1 MLQNNQ
7 QFIKVSIIVVIIAGL
22 LGALAALSSGI
33 MLANGKMISICLLL
47 IIYGITA
54 TICMVVAS
62 KPAYKT
68 MGMTGMIVS
77 GVAFLLKFVM
87 ILGEIGNEYL
97 LKAAF
102 VLFIASIGLAHIC
115 LLHHFNLQNKYALYA
130 RMTATAAIAI
140 FSFLFIIRIFEPF
153 ISLNSLIY
161 NQSVLKTILAAL
173 IVDLAATLLVPL
185 CNRLKVDDP
194 AEQLTITSEPPAMHH
209 EEQTSGV

>member
-7 QFIKVSIIVVIIAGL
+7 QFIKVAVIVVIIAGL
-22 LGALAALSSGI
+22 LGALAVLSSGI
-33 MLANGKMISICLLL
+33 MLANGKMIAVCLLL

-54 TICMVVAS
+54 TICMVVTS

-68 MGMTGMIVS
+68 MGIAGMFVS
-77 GVAFLLKFVM
+77 GVAFLLAFVT
-87 ILGEIGNEYL
+87 IIGEIGNEYL

-102 VLFIASIGLAHIC
+102 VFFIASVGLAHIC

-161 NQSVLKTILAAL
+161 NQSVLK
-173 IVDLAATLLVPL
+173 
-185 CNRLKVDDP
+185 NDP
-194 AEQLTITSEPPAMHH
+194 RNIDS
-209 EEQTSGV
+209 

>member
-7 QFIKVSIIVVIIAGL
+7 QFIKVSVMVVIIAGL
-22 LGALAALSSGI
+22 LGALAVLSSGI

-54 TICMVVAS
+54 TLCMVVTS

-68 MGMTGMIVS
+68 MGTAGMIVS
-77 GVAFLLKFVM
+77 GIAFLLALIM
-87 ILGEIGNEYL
+87 IAGSVENEEL
-97 LKAAF
+97 LKTAF
-102 VLFIASIGLAHIC
+102 AFFIASVGLAHIC

-153 ISLNSLIY
+153 LSLTALIY
-161 NQSVLKTILAAL
+161 NQSILKIILAAL
-173 IVDLAATLLVPL
+173 IIDLAATLLVPL
-185 CNRLKVDDP
+185 CNRLKVNEP
-194 AEQLTITSEPPAMHH
+194 AGQPTITSEPPAVH
-209 EEQTSGV
+209 EEQTPGV